1 MEEVFY
7 ARKCSVEFVS
17 VFSSRGLLVET
28 LNNKCS
34 LKRTLARAFAF
45 AFWWPALLEV
55 KETKRMH

>member
-1 MEEVFY
+1 MRV
-7 ARKCSVEFVS
+7 SVLWNSS

>member
-28 LNNKCS
+28 LNNTCS
-34 LKRTLARAFAF
+34 TTYSRSRFCFRLLVA
-45 AFWWPALLEV
+45 ALREV

>member
-1 MEEVFY
+1 MEVFY
-7 ARKCSVEFVS
+7 ARKCSVEFAS

-34 LKRTLARAFAF
+34 KTYSRLRFCFRLLVA
-45 AFWWPALLEV
+45 ALLEV